1 MKLFMKGN
9 TLKMNPLGAIE
20 LTGMEFHAYHGC
32 LKSERTE
39 GNTFIVDFLGHAAI
53 KDAAQSDSL
62 DKTQDYAKV
71 YRIIQREM
79 EKPSNLLEAVA
90 GRIVDAIARETEDF
104 VFIQIRVAKKNPP
117 VGGACGW
124 SRVTASWGDDLSAG
138 DLSSAMP

>member
-32 LKSERTE
+32 LESERTE
-39 GNTFIVDFLGHAAI
+39 GNTF
-53 KDAAQSDSL
+53 DAAQSDSL

-104 VFIQIRVAKKNPP
+104 VFIQVRVAKKNPP

-124 SRVTASWGDDLSAG
+124 SRVTASWCDDLSAG